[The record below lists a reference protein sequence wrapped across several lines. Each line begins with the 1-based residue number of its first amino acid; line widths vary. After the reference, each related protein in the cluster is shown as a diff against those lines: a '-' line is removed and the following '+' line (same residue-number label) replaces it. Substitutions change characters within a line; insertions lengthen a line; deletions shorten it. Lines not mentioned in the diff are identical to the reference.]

1 MSEGTCE
8 IKRGVMLTMYDV
20 IIIGAGQ
27 AGLSMGYYLK
37 KTNLSFL
44 ILDKGA
50 RIGEVWKNRY
60 DSLKLFTP
68 HEYSSLPGLALEG
81 IQNDYPTKDDI
92 AHYLSTYANTFKLP
106 VKLKVAVQGIHK
118 TESGFQISTTQE
130 DFTAKNVVIATG
142 AFQKPH
148 LQEFRNRLSDDVL
161 QLHSS
166 EYKNSKQLRDGPV
179 LVVGGGNSG
188 TQIAVEL
195 SKDRKTY
202 LSVSHK
208 MKFVPQDIMNK
219 SIFWWL
225 DKLGVYRANVNSK
238 MGQFLKKQPDPIFGY
253 ELKSLIKNGKVI
265 VKPRTISIQND
276 HFIFED
282 NSEVQVNNVIW
293 STGFISDYTWIDIA
307 EVFDESNQPLHQR
320 GVTSVK
326 GLYFL
331 GLPWQS
337 SRGSALL
344 QGVGADAEYLLN
356 NILENENSHN

>member
-92 AHYLSTYANTFKLP
+92 ANYLSTYANTFKLP

-166 EYKNSKQLRDGPV
+166 EYKNSKQLRDGP
-179 LVVGGGNSG
+179 
-188 TQIAVEL
+188 
-195 SKDRKTY
+195 
-202 LSVSHK
+202 
-208 MKFVPQDIMNK
+208 F
-219 SIFWWL
+219 
-225 DKLGVYRANVNSK
+225 
-238 MGQFLKKQPDPIFGY
+238 
-253 ELKSLIKNGKVI
+253 
-265 VKPRTISIQND
+265 
-276 HFIFED
+276 
-282 NSEVQVNNVIW
+282 
-293 STGFISDYTWIDIA
+293 
-307 EVFDESNQPLHQR
+307 
-320 GVTSVK
+320 
-326 GLYFL
+326 
-331 GLPWQS
+331 
-337 SRGSALL
+337 
-344 QGVGADAEYLLN
+344 
-356 NILENENSHN
+356 

>member
-1 MSEGTCE
+1 
-8 IKRGVMLTMYDV
+8 MYDV

-37 KTNLSFL
+37 QTNLSFL

-68 HEYSSLPGLALEG
+68 RAYSSLPGLALDG
-81 IQNDYPTKDDI
+81 IQNDYPIKDDI
-92 AHYLSTYANTFKLP
+92 ANYLSTYANTFKLP
-106 VKLKVAVQGIHK
+106 VKLKVVVQGIHK
-118 TESGFQISTTQE
+118 TESGFRITTDQE

-148 LQEFRNRLSDDVL
+148 FPKFSIRLSDDIL

-188 TQIAVEL
+188 SQIAVEL
-195 SKDRKTY
+195 SKERKTY

-208 MKFVPQDIMNK
+208 IKFVPQDIMNK

-238 MGQFLKKQPDPIFGY
+238 MGQFLKKQTRSNFWLRAQIIHKKW
-253 ELKSLIKNGKVI
+253 KSNHKA
-265 VKPRTISIQND
+265 TND
-276 HFIFED
+276 FNPE
-282 NSEVQVNNVIW
+282 
-293 STGFISDYTWIDIA
+293 
-307 EVFDESNQPLHQR
+307 
-320 GVTSVK
+320 
-326 GLYFL
+326 
-331 GLPWQS
+331 
-337 SRGSALL
+337 
-344 QGVGADAEYLLN
+344 
-356 NILENENSHN
+356 

>member
-44 ILDKGA
+44 IFDKGA
-50 RIGEVWKNRY
+50 MIGEVWKKRY

-68 HEYSSLPGLALEG
+68 HKYSSLPGLALEG

-92 AHYLSTYANTFKLP
+92 AHYLSTYANTFRLP

-118 TESGFQISTTQE
+118 TESGFKISTDQE

-148 LQEFRNRLSDDVL
+148 LQEFRGRLSDGVL

-166 EYKNSKQLRDGPV
+166 EYKNSKQLRDGTV

-188 TQIAVEL
+188 SQIAVEL
-195 SKDRKTY
+195 SKERKTY

-238 MGQFLKKQPDPIFGY
+238 MGQF
-253 ELKSLIKNGKVI
+253 
-265 VKPRTISIQND
+265 
-276 HFIFED
+276 
-282 NSEVQVNNVIW
+282 
-293 STGFISDYTWIDIA
+293 
-307 EVFDESNQPLHQR
+307 
-320 GVTSVK
+320 
-326 GLYFL
+326 
-331 GLPWQS
+331 
-337 SRGSALL
+337 
-344 QGVGADAEYLLN
+344 
-356 NILENENSHN
+356 